1 MTATITEAGPHERL
15 VTFQISDSQIEE
27 AKRGAARRLSQDIKI
42 HGFRPGKAPVKLV
55 EATVGADRVRSEAI
69 EDLLDPMLGEVL
81 AAEEIRPAVNPE
93 LESVDDV
100 DGGVDVTVKVTL
112 WPTID
117 LPNYRDRDIE
127 VSNPAVS
134 DEDVDAQIKRMLAQ
148 FATVEEVDRPAGEGD
163 FVSIDISATK
173 DGEPVEDARASDLL
187 YEVGSG
193 LFLEG
198 MDEQVA
204 GASAGDELIFD
215 APLPE
220 GFGDQA
226 GEVVTFTVVV
236 NEVKERVLPDLDDEW
251 VDENTEFESVD
262 DLVEALRE
270 GLADAKLRAVSR
282 EFADKA
288 LSTLRDQVDVDLP
301 EAIVRTEMDRHLHD
315 FMHRLEENDLTLEDY
330 FNATSMPQDQFIDD
344 LRAQAELSLRNRLII
359 EAVVETEDI
368 TVSEEDLST
377 ALRALA
383 ARSDDPVAYIKAFN
397 EAGQGL
403 ALASDIL
410 RNRALDAIL
419 SNANP
424 VDEDGNPVD
433 LSLEIPEVEAEVVSE
448 DAEEGVV
455 VAEVLEEE

>member
-1 MTATITEAGPHERL
+1 MTATITEAGPFERL
-15 VTFQISDSQIEE
+15 VTFHISDSQIED
-27 AKRGAARRLSQDIKI
+27 AKRGAARRLSQNIKI
-42 HGFRPGKAPVKLV
+42 SGFRPGKAPVKIV

-69 EDLLDPMLGEVL
+69 EDLMDPMLGGVL
-81 AAEEIRPAVNPE
+81 SDEDIRPAVNPE
-93 LESVDDV
+93 LESIEDV
-100 DGGVDVTVKVTL
+100 EGGVEVLVKVTL

-117 LPNYRDRDIE
+117 LPNYRDRNIE

-134 DEDVDAQIKRMLAQ
+134 DEDVQAQIKRMLEQ

-173 DGEPVEDARASDLL
+173 DDEPVEEARASDLL

-198 MDEQVA
+198 MDDEVV
-204 GASAGDELIFD
+204 GASAGDILNFD

-226 GEVVTFTVVV
+226 GEVVTFNVIV
-236 NEVKERVLPDLDDEW
+236 NEVKERVLPDLDDVW
-251 VDENTEFESVD
+251 VDENTEFDTVD
-262 DLVEALRE
+262 ELTEALRE

-288 LSTLRDQVDVDLP
+288 LATLRDQVDVDLP

-330 FNATSMPQDQFIDD
+330 FNATGMPQDQFIDD
-344 LRAQAELSLRNRLII
+344 LRSQAELSLRNRLII
-359 EAVVETEDI
+359 EAVVEAEDI

-377 ALRALA
+377 ALQALA

-433 LSLEIPEVEAEVVSE
+433 LSLEVPEVEAELVSE